1 MEETKQEKAPE
12 VEKRDEMIEACIRRE
27 AVIKSKFPDILKAPK
42 SIQDEYFEITGVKN
56 ALQVSR
62 KETWGKTIASD
73 GCEVDA
79 FVVKRYEEAL
89 AKSSVLKKEN
99 ETYITPEE
107 EEAFE
112 FPEIDFDSLR
122 EELESVD
129 TFEKRRELYNKVMD
143 LRQEPL
149 PENIQEKLGKLGVE
163 VGQKE
168 VLYFNEE
175 DKVREEAKVSVPV
188 KQSKFA
194 QIYQKAK
201 GKLKGVVDN
210 LKSRFNN
217 KEKNI
222 EEKDNEQGQ
231 EYNNDGEER

>member
-1 MEETKQEKAPE
+1 MEETKQGKAPE

-107 EEAFE
+107 EEVFE

-122 EELESVD
+122 EELDSVK
-129 TFEKRRELYNKVMD
+129 TFDERRELYNKVMD
-143 LRQEPL
+143 LSQEPL
-149 PENIQEKLGKLGVE
+149 PENIQEKLYDLGIE

-168 VLYFNEE
+168 VSYVKEE
-175 DKVREEAKVSVPV
+175 DKVPVPV

>member
-1 MEETKQEKAPE
+1 MEETKQGKAPE

-62 KETWGKTIASD
+62 KETWGKTIAFD

-122 EELESVD
+122 EELDSVE
-129 TFEKRRELYNKVMD
+129 TFDERRELYNKVMD
-143 LRQEPL
+143 LSQEPL
-149 PENIQEKLGKLGVE
+149 PENIQEKLHDLGIE

-168 VLYFNEE
+168 VSYVKEE
-175 DKVREEAKVSVPV
+175 DKVPVPV

>member
-1 MEETKQEKAPE
+1 METF
-12 VEKRDEMIEACIRRE
+12 DE
-27 AVIKSKFPDILKAPK
+27 
-42 SIQDEYFEITGVKN
+42 
-56 ALQVSR
+56 
-62 KETWGKTIASD
+62 
-73 GCEVDA
+73 
-79 FVVKRYEEAL
+79 
-89 AKSSVLKKEN
+89 
-99 ETYITPEE
+99 
-107 EEAFE
+107 
-112 FPEIDFDSLR
+112 
-122 EELESVD
+122 
-129 TFEKRRELYNKVMD
+129 RRELYNKVMD
-143 LRQEPL
+143 LSQEPL
-149 PENIQEKLGKLGVE
+149 PENIQEKLHDLGIE

-168 VLYFNEE
+168 VSYVKEE
-175 DKVREEAKVSVPV
+175 DKVPVPV

>member
-1 MEETKQEKAPE
+1 MEETKQGKAPE
-12 VEKRDEMIEACIRRE
+12 VEKRDEMINACIRRQ

-42 SIQDEYFEITGVKN
+42 SIQDEWSEIHGVKN

-62 KETWGKTIASD
+62 MGETWGRTISSD
-73 GCEVDA
+73 GCEVDK
-79 FVVKRYEEAL
+79 FMLKRYEEAL
-89 AKSSVLKKEN
+89 ANSSVLKKEN

-122 EELESVD
+122 EELDSVK
-129 TFEKRRELYNKVMD
+129 TFDERRELYNKVMK
-143 LRQEPL
+143 LSQEPL
-149 PENIQEKLGKLGVE
+149 PENIQEKLSNLGVE

-168 VLYFNEE
+168 VSYFKEE
-175 DKVREEAKVSVPV
+175 GKVPAPV

>member
-122 EELESVD
+122 EELDSVK
-129 TFEKRRELYNKVMD
+129 TFDERRELYNKVMD
-143 LRQEPL
+143 LSQEPL
-149 PENIQEKLGKLGVE
+149 PENIQEKLHDLRIE

-168 VLYFNEE
+168 VSYVKEE
-175 DKVREEAKVSVPV
+175 DKVPVPV

>member
-1 MEETKQEKAPE
+1 MEETKQGKAPE
-12 VEKRDEMIEACIRRE
+12 VEKRDEMINACIRRQ

-42 SIQDEYFEITGVKN
+42 SIQDEYFEIHGVKN

-62 KETWGKTIASD
+62 MKVTWGKTIASD
-73 GCEVDA
+73 GCEIDE
-79 FVVKRYEEAL
+79 FVAKRYEEAL
-89 AKSSVLKKEN
+89 ANSSVLKKEN

-122 EELESVD
+122 EELDSVK
-129 TFEKRRELYNKVMD
+129 TFDERRELYNKVMK
-143 LRQEPL
+143 LSQEPL
-149 PENIQEKLGKLGVE
+149 PENIQEKLCDLGVK
-163 VGQKE
+163 VGQKK
-168 VLYFNEE
+168 VSYFKEE
-175 DKVREEAKVSVPV
+175 DKIPAPV

-201 GKLKGVVDN
+201 GKLKSVVDN